1 MDEQL
6 RDVNLGELIGLPAYK
21 NVLAG
26 KQIANRTRGLPNQA
40 IRLIAGYASNPRS
53 KLINWAM
60 SW

>member
-6 RDVNLGELIGLPAYK
+6 RDVNLGELIGLPADK
-21 NVLAG
+21 NVLANRL
-26 KQIANRTRGLPNQA
+26 QIARRGLPAQA

-60 SW
+60 LW